1 MVKPTQE
8 EQQPAIVFQNVRKV
22 YSVPRRETPRVGAW
36 LLNKV
41 FEHFTSVPFAA
52 LDDVSFSVPKGQC
65 IGLLGQNGAGKS
77 TTLKLMAGITQPTTG
92 TVTVRGRVASMLE
105 LGVGFHPDLSGMENI
120 FYNAILMGLSR
131 EQVLE
136 RLETMIAFSGLN
148 PNFLQ
153 EPVKHYSSGMYSR
166 LACSVALHL
175 DADILLI
182 DEILAVGDAGFQ
194 QRGMLRILELND
206 RGATVVLVS
215 HIITTMKEMCDR
227 LIWIRDGKLHRDGP
241 ADEVEIDYRRYMKN
255 LSFAPNHP
263 LKQLTVIGTENLSNH
278 VRITGLELVSAY
290 DPVLTEKPCALLVHL
305 DWAEAPTRPYRL
317 GLYCTWKSGQLLFRD
332 ETEPISVPLE
342 KLEYTIPRWPFLST
356 AVHFSVAVLDAETG
370 AVLHVNRDA
379 LVVES
384 RTDNLANNT
393 RAVFVPQ
400 ATWKVEALI
409 PSAPESNSPDRQ
421 RASH

>member
-1 MVKPTQE
+1 
-8 EQQPAIVFQNVRKV
+8 
-22 YSVPRRETPRVGAW
+22 
-36 LLNKV
+36 
-41 FEHFTSVPFAA
+41 
-52 LDDVSFSVPKGQC
+52 
-65 IGLLGQNGAGKS
+65 
-77 TTLKLMAGITQPTTG
+77 
-92 TVTVRGRVASMLE
+92 
-105 LGVGFHPDLSGMENI
+105 
-120 FYNAILMGLSR
+120 LSR

-206 RGATVVLVS
+206 QGATVVLVS

-263 LKQLTVIGTENLSNH
+263 LKQETETGTESASNH
-278 VRITGLELVSAY
+278 VQIIRLEMVSDH
-290 DPVLTEKPCALLVHL
+290 DPVLTEKPCALILHL

-342 KLEYTIPRWPFLST
+342 KVEYTIPRWPFLST
-356 AVHFSVAVLDAETG
+356 AVHFSAAVLDAETG
-370 AVLHVNRDA
+370 TVLHVKRDA

-384 RTDNLANNT
+384 KTEQLANNT
-393 RAVFVPQ
+393 HAVFVPQ
-400 ATWKVEALI
+400 ATWDVKPII
-409 PSAPESNSPDRQ
+409 PSVPESNSLDRQ
-421 RASH
+421 TTSH